1 MNDLRLITGG
11 FFYLY
16 IRMEHTI
23 CYLSKEAEALKDSE
37 LESLFK
43 FIVVMN
49 PTLNISGALLYN
61 NNFFLQ
67 VLEGKKEIIKELFAK
82 IRKDKRHKD
91 ILMIL
96 DQKIENRIFENYEA
110 NFSIMKTKKDIEKLH
125 TYLSHYD
132 FENKYPKNIKTLIEP
147 FLL

>member
-16 IRMEHTI
+16 SSMEYTI
-23 CYLSKEAEALKDSE
+23 CYLSKQAEVLKDSE
-37 LESLFK
+37 LEDLFK
-43 FIVVMN
+43 YILEIN
-49 PTLNISGALLYN
+49 PTLNITGALLHN
-61 NNFFLQ
+61 NDFFLQ
-67 VLEGKKEIIKELFAK
+67 VLEGDKETIKKLFDK
-82 IRKDKRHKD
+82 IRKDKRHKN

-96 DQKIENRIFENYEA
+96 NQKIENRIFNNYDA
-110 NFSIMKTKKDIEKLH
+110 NFSIMKTKADIERLNI
-125 TYLSHYD
+125 YLSHYD